1 MKKLFLVMA
10 AIVALSLVSCNKNDY
25 KTKGEQMAKQLDE
38 LCQQQDTAAVLELEK
53 GIRDLEKEIAATGD
67 STAIADFRAA
77 LKDARQRNA
86 GYITKLKVQSGAD
99 KEETVKEVVNDAL
112 EGNVDIQA
120 VSSSID
126 SLLQVQSEQK
136 KQK

>member
-1 MKKLFLVMA
+1 
-10 AIVALSLVSCNKNDY
+10 
-25 KTKGEQMAKQLDE
+25 MAKQLDE
-38 LCQQQDTAAVLELEK
+38 LCQQQDTAAVLQLEK